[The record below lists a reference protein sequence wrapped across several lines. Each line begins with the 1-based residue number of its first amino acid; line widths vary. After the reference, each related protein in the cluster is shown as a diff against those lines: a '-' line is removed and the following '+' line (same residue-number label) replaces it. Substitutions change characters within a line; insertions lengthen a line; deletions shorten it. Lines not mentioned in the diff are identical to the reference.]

1 MYPDTSESVPD
12 SLGLRLLQE
21 FDALLD
27 ISPLGLG
34 LWLAVLLAMAW
45 LLAWGGPAIV
55 RMAWRLG
62 FDSRRRLGLLSSA
75 LRVVGLLVV
84 VLGLLR
90 PLFERAPMLG
100 VIAVLLAIVLAGL
113 IAPTQLRNLAS
124 GLALSTRTRLREGDL
139 IRVGELEGTV
149 RDIGLLRVDLR
160 TIDGG
165 VTQVPASE
173 FDRSPVSVGSR
184 RAAVP
189 IEAKII
195 VGPEFD
201 EAALVRLRQALWL
214 CVYRR
219 ANTEVRVEHDPE
231 THRLVVR
238 MDTWAALAVV
248 EVERHV
254 RALLDLERGTV
265 AGSSPHSGKPERG
278 PPPPAHR

>member
-1 MYPDTSESVPD
+1 MYPDTSEQAPD

-21 FDALLD
+21 FDALRE

-34 LWLAVLLAMAW
+34 LWLVVLLVMAW

-55 RMAWRLG
+55 RVAWRLG
-62 FDSRRRLGLLSSA
+62 LDSRRRLGLLSSA
-75 LRVVGLLVV
+75 LRIAGVLVA
-84 VLGLLR
+84 VLGLLSSV
-90 PLFERAPMLG
+90 LERAPMLG
-100 VIAVLLAIVLAGL
+100 VIGVLLVLVLAGL
-113 IAPTQLRNLAS
+113 IAPVQLRNLAS

-160 TIDGG
+160 TVDGG

-173 FDRSPVSVGSR
+173 FDRSAVSVGSR

-189 IEAKII
+189 IEAKVI

-214 CVYRR
+214 CAYRR
-219 ANTEVRVEHDPE
+219 ANTEVRVELDPE
-231 THRLVVR
+231 TRRLVVR

-254 RALLDLERGTV
+254 RALLVERCQNN
-265 AGSSPHSGKPERG
+265 SLSREEP
-278 PPPPAHR
+278 

>member
-1 MYPDTSESVPD
+1 MNPDLARQAPD
-12 SLGLRLLQE
+12 DLGTRLLQE
-21 FDALLD
+21 FDALRD
-27 ISPLGLG
+27 VSPLGLG
-34 LWLAVLLAMAW
+34 MWLTLLLLLAW
-45 LLAWGGPAIV
+45 LLAWAGPALV

-62 FDSRRRLGLLSSA
+62 IDPRRRLAWLSSS
-75 LRVVGLLVV
+75 LRIAGLLVA

-90 PLFERAPMLG
+90 PLLERAPMLG
-100 VIAVLLAIVLAGL
+100 TGSVLVLLALVGL
-113 IAPTQLRNLAS
+113 VAPMQLRNLAS
-124 GLALSTRTRLREGDL
+124 GLGLSTRSRLREGDL
-139 IRVGELEGTV
+139 IRVGELEGIV

-173 FDRSPVSVGSR
+173 FDRLPVTVGSR

-189 IEAKII
+189 IEAKVI

-201 EAALVRLRQALWL
+201 EAALARLRRALWL

-219 ANTEVRVEHDPE
+219 ANTDVRVEHDPE
-231 THRLVVR
+231 TRRVVVR

-254 RALLDLERGTV
+254 HALLVERCTNV
-265 AGSSPHSGKPERG
+265 DTRDDDKPELG
-278 PPPPAHR
+278 T

>member
-1 MYPDTSESVPD
+1 MNPDLARQAPD
-12 SLGLRLLQE
+12 DLGTRLLQE
-21 FDALLD
+21 FDALRD
-27 ISPLGLG
+27 VSPLGLG
-34 LWLAVLLAMAW
+34 MWLTLLLLLAW
-45 LLAWGGPAIV
+45 LLAWAGPALV

-62 FDSRRRLGLLSSA
+62 IDPRRRLAWLSSS
-75 LRVVGLLVV
+75 LRIAGLLVA

-90 PLFERAPMLG
+90 PLLERAPMLG
-100 VIAVLLAIVLAGL
+100 TGSVLVLLALVGL
-113 IAPTQLRNLAS
+113 VAPMQLRNLAS
-124 GLALSTRTRLREGDL
+124 GLGLSTRSRLREGDL
-139 IRVGELEGTV
+139 IRVGELEGIV

-173 FDRSPVSVGSR
+173 FDRLPVTVGSR

-189 IEAKII
+189 IEAKVI

-201 EAALVRLRQALWL
+201 EAALARLRRALWL

-219 ANTEVRVEHDPE
+219 ANTDVRVEHDPE
-231 THRLVVR
+231 TRRVVVR

-254 RALLDLERGTV
+254 HALLVERCTNV
-265 AGSSPHSGKPERG
+265 DTRDDDKPEVG
-278 PPPPAHR
+278 T

>member
-1 MYPDTSESVPD
+1 MNPDPSDSAPD
-12 SLGLRLLQE
+12 SFGLRLLQE
-21 FDALLD
+21 LDALRD

-34 LWLAVLLAMAW
+34 LWLVVLLFMAW
-45 LLAWGGPAIV
+45 LLAWAGPAIV

-62 FDSRRRLGLLSSA
+62 IDSRRQLGLLSSA
-75 LRVVGLLVV
+75 LRIAGLLVAL
-84 VLGLLR
+84 LGLLR
-90 PLFERAPMLG
+90 PLLDRAPMLG
-100 VIAVLLAIVLAGL
+100 LLGVLLVLALAGL
-113 IAPTQLRNLAS
+113 IAPMRLRNLAS
-124 GLALSTRTRLREGDL
+124 GLALATRTRLREGDL

-173 FDRSPVSVGSR
+173 FDRLPVTVGSR

-189 IEAKII
+189 IEAKVI

-201 EAALVRLRQALWL
+201 EAALVRLRRALWL

-219 ANTEVRVEHDPE
+219 AGTDVRVEHDPE
-231 THRLVVR
+231 TRRIVVR
-238 MDTWAALAVV
+238 MDTWAAVAVV

-254 RALLDLERGTV
+254 RALLERCANIDTRDADEPEVGT
-265 AGSSPHSGKPERG
+265 
-278 PPPPAHR
+278 

>member
-1 MYPDTSESVPD
+1 MNPDPAEQLQIGESAPD

-21 FDALLD
+21 VDALRD
-27 ISPLGLG
+27 VSPLGLG
-34 LWLAVLLAMAW
+34 LWLMLLLLLAW
-45 LLAWGGPAIV
+45 LLAWAGPALV
-55 RMAWRLG
+55 RMSWRLG
-62 FDSRRRLGLLSSA
+62 IDPRRRLAWLSSL
-75 LRVVGLLVV
+75 LRIAGLLVA

-90 PLFERAPMLG
+90 PLLERAPMLG
-100 VIAVLLAIVLAGL
+100 TGSVLLMLALVGL
-113 IAPTQLRNLAS
+113 IAPMQLRNLAS
-124 GLALSTRTRLREGDL
+124 GLALSTRSRLREGDL

-160 TIDGG
+160 TVDGG

-173 FDRSPVSVGSR
+173 LDRLPVTVGSR

-189 IEAKII
+189 IEAKMI

-201 EAALVRLRQALWL
+201 EAALVRLRRALWL

-219 ANTEVRVEHDPE
+219 ANTDVRVEHDPE
-231 THRLVVR
+231 TRRVVVR

-254 RALLDLERGTV
+254 HALLVERCSNLEPRDGDEPEVGT
-265 AGSSPHSGKPERG
+265 
-278 PPPPAHR
+278 

>member
-1 MYPDTSESVPD
+1 MYPDPEQAPD
-12 SLGLRLLQE
+12 GLGLRLLQE
-21 FDALLD
+21 FEALRDLP
-27 ISPLGLG
+27 SVGQG
-34 LWLAVLLAMAW
+34 LWLVVVLLMAW
-45 LLAWGGPAIV
+45 LLARAGPAGV
-55 RMAWRLG
+55 HMAWRLG
-62 FDSRRRLGLLSSA
+62 IDPRRRLGLLSST
-75 LRVVGLLVV
+75 LRIAGLLLAVVGLV
-84 VLGLLR
+84 R
-90 PLFERAPMLG
+90 QLFDGAPMLG
-100 VIAVLLAIVLAGL
+100 AIGLLLVLVLAGL

-124 GLALSTRTRLREGDL
+124 GLALATRTRLREGDL

-173 FDRSPVSVGSR
+173 FDRSTVTVGSR

-189 IEAKII
+189 IEAKVI

-201 EAALVRLRQALWL
+201 EAALVRLRRALWL

-219 ANTEVRVEHDPE
+219 ANTDVRIEHDPE
-231 THRLVVR
+231 TRRLVVR

-254 RALLDLERGTV
+254 RALLVERCRATDV
-265 AGSSPHSGKPERG
+265 SDADEPEVGS
-278 PPPPAHR
+278 

>member
-1 MYPDTSESVPD
+1 MNPDAEQALGEQAPD
-12 SLGLRLLQE
+12 GLGLRLLQE
-21 FDALLD
+21 FDALREL
-27 ISPLGLG
+27 SPLGLG
-34 LWLAVLLAMAW
+34 LWMSVLLLLAW
-45 LLAWGGPAIV
+45 LLAWGGPALV
-55 RMAWRLG
+55 RMAWRVGL
-62 FDSRRRLGLLSSA
+62 DPRRRLGLLSSA
-75 LRVVGLLVV
+75 VRIGALLVA

-90 PLFERAPMLG
+90 PVFERAPMLG
-100 VIAVLLAIVLAGL
+100 VIGVLLVLVLAGL
-113 IAPTQLRNLAS
+113 VAPMQLRNLAS
-124 GLALSTRTRLREGDL
+124 GLALATRTRLREGDL

-189 IEAKII
+189 IEAKVI

-201 EAALVRLRQALWL
+201 EAALVRLRRALWL
-214 CVYRR
+214 CPYRR
-219 ANTEVRVEHDPE
+219 ANTEVRIEHDPQ

-238 MDTWAALAVV
+238 MDTWAALAVT

-254 RALLDLERGTV
+254 HALLLQRCQGGDARDADELK
-265 AGSSPHSGKPERG
+265 AD
-278 PPPPAHR
+278 A

>member
-1 MYPDTSESVPD
+1 MYPDLDAPPD
-12 SLGLRLLQE
+12 GLAIRFLHE
-21 FDALLD
+21 FDALRD
-27 ISPLGLG
+27 IVSLGLG
-34 LWLAVLLAMAW
+34 LWLSLVLLIAW
-45 LLAWGGPAIV
+45 LLAWAGPAIV
-55 RMAWRLG
+55 RTSWRLG
-62 FDSRRRLGLLSSA
+62 IDPRRRLGLLSSA
-75 LRVVGLLVV
+75 LRIAGLLVA

-90 PLFERAPMLG
+90 PLFDRAPMLG
-100 VIAVLLAIVLAGL
+100 VLGVLLVLVLAGL
-113 IAPTQLRNLAS
+113 IAPMQLRNLAS
-124 GLALSTRTRLREGDL
+124 GLALATRTRLREGDL

-173 FDRSPVSVGSR
+173 FDRSPVTVGSR

-189 IEAKII
+189 IEAKVI

-201 EAALVRLRQALWL
+201 EASLVRLRRALWL

-231 THRLVVR
+231 TRRIVVR

-254 RALLDLERGTV
+254 RALLVERCSGGD
-265 AGSSPHSGKPERG
+265 AGDDVESEVGS
-278 PPPPAHR
+278 